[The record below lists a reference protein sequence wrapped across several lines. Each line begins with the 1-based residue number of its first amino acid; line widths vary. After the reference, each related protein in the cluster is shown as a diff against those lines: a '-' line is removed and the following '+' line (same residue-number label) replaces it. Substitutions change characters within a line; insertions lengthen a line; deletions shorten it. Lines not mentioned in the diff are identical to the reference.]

1 MNNTISMPSNAA
13 SATDFDWT
21 LMRSFLAA
29 IETGSLLAA
38 SRRLHVSQPT
48 LGRHINEL
56 ELQLNA
62 VLFERTGRGLRPTAA
77 AISIAEHARA
87 MDNGADAIRRT
98 LTGRNAQTAGT
109 VRITASQTVACLLL
123 PPLLVRLQQQSPEIQ
138 IELVAS
144 DQISNLLR
152 READIAVRMVRP
164 DQSSLIARKIGSLE
178 LGLYASNDYLKR
190 FGTPTRAGDFG
201 KHRLIGYDTNDIIIR
216 GFARNGV
223 ALDRDHFVIRS
234 DDHLVAWQAALAGA
248 GIAVLAQHVA
258 RTSRQLHQVLPTLPL
273 PPLPVWL
280 TVHRE
285 IRTSR
290 LIRHVYDFLAVAIPA
305 AITD

>member
-1 MNNTISMPSNAA
+1 MVS
-13 SATDFDWT
+13 DFDWT

-38 SRRLHVSQPT
+38 SRRLKVSQPT

-56 ELQLNA
+56 EQQLSA
-62 VLFERTGRGLRPTAA
+62 VLFERTGRGLKPTEA
-77 AISIAEHARA
+77 AIAIAEHARA
-87 MDNGADAIRRT
+87 MDSGADAIRRT

-164 DQSSLIARKIGSLE
+164 DQSSLIARKIGSLS

-190 FGTPTRAGDFG
+190 FGTPVRASDFS
-201 KHRLIGYDTNDIIIR
+201 KHRLIGYDTSDIIIR
-216 GFARNGV
+216 GFARNGIV
-223 ALDRDHFVIRS
+223 LSRDHFVIRS

-258 RTSRQLHQVLPTLPL
+258 RSSRLLRQVLPALPL

-290 LIRHVYDFLAVAIPA
+290 LIRHVYDFLAEAIPA
-305 AITD
+305 VVADQD

>member
-1 MNNTISMPSNAA
+1 MSESPGE
-13 SATDFDWT
+13 FDWT

-29 IETGSLLAA
+29 LETGSLLAA
-38 SRRLHVSQPT
+38 SRRIQVSQPT

-56 ELQLNA
+56 EAQLNS

-77 AISIAEHARA
+77 ASSIAEYARV
-87 MDNGADAIRRT
+87 MDGGADAIRRV
-98 LTGRNAQTAGT
+98 LTGQNTRTVGT
-109 VRITASQTVACLLL
+109 VRITASQTVACLVL
-123 PPLLVRLQQQSPEIQ
+123 PPLLVRLQDESPQIQ

-164 DQSSLIARKIGSLE
+164 VQGSLVARKIGVLE
-178 LGLYASNDYLKR
+178 LGLYASGDYIKRHGVPRSVDDLKH
-190 FGTPTRAGDFG
+190 
-201 KHRLIGYDTNDIIIR
+201 HRLVGYDTNDQIIR

-223 ALDRDHFVIRS
+223 AIGKEHFSFRS
-234 DDHLVAWQAALAGA
+234 DDHLVAWQATLAGA
-248 GIAVLAQHVA
+248 GIGVLAAHVA
-258 RTSRQLHQVLPTLPL
+258 RSSKLLRQVLPMLPL
-273 PPLPVWL
+273 PVLPVWL

-290 LIRHVYDFLAVAIPA
+290 LIRHVFDFLAAAIPQA
-305 AITD
+305 LDVGRRL